1 MNFCA
6 WRNQN
11 PLANSVFRSLATPS
25 RLLIDPN
32 CFGASPASGQLLEG
46 VGGGPAAWCR
56 ATSCC
61 AAPTSRLEGPS
72 SAAIKTALSSA
83 FSRRSLGAPQTPP
96 FAAVV
101 EAHCPH
107 GEDSPSRR
115 GLDFSSVAI
124 WEMCGMIFFCPASRG
139 AKRIPGCLL
148 GSLAF
153 REDLHR
159 RRAR

>member
-124 WEMCGMIFFCPASRG
+124 WEMCGMIFFCPA
-139 AKRIPGCLL
+139 
-148 GSLAF
+148 AF
-153 REDLHR
+153 
-159 RRAR
+159 